1 MELFCSLS
9 AGVLLAHAF
18 ENVMLT
24 GDPRRAEMNTQ
35 AQKKTRPARG
45 LSARGIQIDCL
56 ALSSCVSPQGILTI
70 DRLPCSFLLSVPLR
84 ELRPALLLNS
94 AEGIL
99 TDSFLCSLPLSV
111 PLRELPLP
119 PFVFRSGNSER

>member
-9 AGVLLAHAF
+9 TGVLLAHAF

-56 ALSSCVSPQGILTI
+56 ALSSCVSAQGITI

-94 AEGIL
+94 AGGIL
-99 TDSFLCSLPLSV
+99 KDSSHFSLPLSV
-111 PLRELPLP
+111 PLRELPLS